1 MVNYKLLYDELQE
14 TIELESED
22 IEKLLSII
30 ESKRQR
36 ISDCL
41 KVMGALEEGGFV
53 EDSYF
58 ARGT

>member
-1 MVNYKLLYDELQE
+1 MYEEMYEKLEE

-22 IEKLLSII
+22 IEKLLSIV

-41 KVMGALEEGGFV
+41 RVMEALEEGDFI
-53 EDSYF
+53 
-58 ARGT
+58 

>member
-1 MVNYKLLYDELQE
+1 MVNYKELYEELEE

-22 IEKLLSII
+22 IEKLLSFV

-41 KVMGALEEGGFV
+41 KVMESLEEGDFI
-53 EDSYF
+53 
-58 ARGT
+58 

>member
-1 MVNYKLLYDELQE
+1 MNFELLYEELEE

-22 IEKLLSII
+22 VEKLLSVV

-41 KVMGALEEGGFV
+41 RVMEALLEGGFV
-53 EDSYF
+53 EDCNF
-58 ARGT
+58 TRRE